1 MQFKLNDVIDNFDDN
16 TFGRGVEMAR
26 KGSVRKIKLAN
37 TLIKGVVHGSGNRI
51 YEQDIALR
59 IGPERV
65 DIKGD
70 CTCVGGYNCKH
81 VVAVLL
87 THLRQQEKLARPAQ
101 AQNPAGTMLP
111 NALMVWLQRLNVAA
125 RPKVPVLP
133 ENRDPNQV
141 GNGLIYVLAPDASG
155 KHVTLALC
163 RARLRPNGDVI
174 QAQAVTE
181 VLSLLAGVPG
191 NSHDV
196 EEDLVRLFIAM
207 RSGVDSHGGVAV
219 EPRGRVG
226 AALLDLLLQNK
237 KLLWANSWNDLA
249 NGMVYPM
256 KQAPKRNAAL
266 GWREEEE
273 SMRLA
278 WQMQVETEGL
288 RPTSHEP
295 DYILPTDPPWYIDNL
310 SCGELLLNHES
321 GLNWHELQALVVQ
334 APPLMH
340 KDKTKLSQRLLSY
353 GLHKL
358 VPLPERVQ
366 QSVRTDVKPLPVL
379 QLGSM
384 SFAAHTGMIKTSHR
398 WYDFGTISFDY
409 DGERVSMDPNQQ
421 VVRQRGAVMEVVQRD
436 TELETAAYRSLVG
449 MGFVPPKDPQSPLRK
464 VNGAMQMRSQADWL
478 RFAKDGP
485 QHLQNLGWRVEK
497 NSEYRFDVAPIEDW
511 YANVAD
517 PALHANGINGS
528 HGFNGANGHEPHGAQ
543 VVQQNAWF
551 DLELGVVVNGTRV
564 PLLPVLVQLIRHAPN
579 EFNPK
584 SLANHLD
591 EDQMLATLP
600 DGLRIALPW
609 GRIKPILGALGELY
623 FTDKIGPSIRLPALD
638 VARLAELESE
648 ASMRWMGG
656 EQQLAMGRKLRE
668 FGGVQSVTAPKGLH
682 AKLRDYQLEGVSW
695 MQFLRE
701 YGLAGILADD
711 MGLGKTVQ
719 TLAHILIEK
728 EAGRMDK
735 PVLVVAPTSL
745 MDNWKSEANR
755 FAPELRVLILQGVE
769 RAERFDQIEQS
780 DLVLTTYA
788 LLPRD
793 EEKLVQHEFHMLIL
807 DESHYIK
814 NNRSKAAQTVGI
826 LQARHRLCLTGTP
839 LENHLGELWS
849 QFHFLLPGLLG
860 DEKTFNNEFRNPIEK
875 NGDDVRRSL
884 LSRRIKPFLLRR
896 TKDKVAKELPP
907 KTEMVRHVELA
918 GPQRDLYETVRLAM
932 DKKVRDEIAKKGVA
946 RSQIVILEALLKLRQ
961 VCCDPRLVKSSPT
974 RKAPPPSAKLME
986 LMVMVEEL
994 LEEGRKILVFSQFTS
1009 MLELIQ
1015 AELEERSIG
1024 YALLTGDTKDRV
1036 AQITAFQQGA
1046 VPVFLISLKAGGV
1059 GLNLTAADTVIH
1071 YDPWWNP
1078 AAENQ
1083 ATDRAWRIG
1092 QDKPVFVYKLIAKG
1106 TLEEKIQALQQRKSE
1121 LADSMMAE
1129 GEAQN
1134 MRVTQEDLQ
1143 AIFAP
1148 LE

>member
-37 TLIKGVVHGSGNRI
+37 TAIKGVVHGSGNRV

-87 THLRQQEKLARPAQ
+87 THLRQQEKLARPAG
-101 AQNPAGTMLP
+101 AQNPPGGILP

-125 RPKVPVLP
+125 RPKVPPGL

-141 GNGLIYVLAPDASG
+141 ANGLVYVLAPDASG
-155 KHVTLALC
+155 KHVALALC
-163 RARLRPNGDVI
+163 KARLRPNGDVI
-174 QAQAVTE
+174 AAAAVTE
-181 VLSLLAGVPG
+181 VFSLLSGVPS

-219 EPRGRVG
+219 EPKGRVG
-226 AALLDLLLQNK
+226 ATLLDLLLQNK

-256 KQAPKRNAAL
+256 KAAPKRQASL

-273 SMRLA
+273 ALRLT
-278 WQMQVETEGL
+278 WQMEVEGV

-321 GLNWHELQALVVQ
+321 GLNWHELQALVAQ
-334 APPLMH
+334 APLLAD
-340 KDKTKLSQRLLSY
+340 KDKTKLSQRLLAY
-353 GLHKL
+353 GLHKI

-366 QSVRTDVKPLPVL
+366 QSVRTDVKPQPVL

-384 SFAAHTGMIKTSHR
+384 SFAAHTGMVKTSHR

-409 DGERVSMDPNQQ
+409 DGERVTMDPNQQ
-421 VVRQRGAVMEVVQRD
+421 VVRQRGAVMEVISRD
-436 TELETAAYRSLVG
+436 EELETAAYRSLVG

-464 VNGAMQMRSQADWL
+464 VTGAMQMRSQADWL
-478 RFAKDGP
+478 RFAKEGP
-485 QHLQNLGWRVEK
+485 QRLQELGWRVEK
-497 NSEYRFDVAPIEDW
+497 APEYRFDVAPIEDW

-517 PALHANGINGS
+517 PALHPTGV
-528 HGFNGANGHEPHGAQ
+528 NGHNGH
-543 VVQQNAWF
+543 VVHPNAWF
-551 DLELGVVVNGTRV
+551 DLELGVVVNSVRV
-564 PLLPVLVQLIRHAPN
+564 PLLPVLVQMIRHAPS

-584 SLANHLD
+584 ALGNHAD
-591 EDQMLATLP
+591 ADQMLATLP

-638 VARLAELESE
+638 VARLAELEAE
-648 ASMRWMGG
+648 AQLRWMGG

-668 FGGVQSVTAPKGLH
+668 FGGVQSVVAPAGLQ
-682 AKLRDYQLEGVSW
+682 AKLRDYQLEGVAW

-701 YGLAGILADD
+701 YDLAGILADD
-711 MGLGKTVQ
+711 MGLGKTIQ

-769 RAERFDQIEQS
+769 RAERFDLIEES

-793 EEKLVQHEFHMLIL
+793 EEKLLPHEFHMLIL

-814 NNRSKAAQTVGI
+814 NNRSKAAQTVGM
-826 LQARHRLCLTGTP
+826 LRARHRLCLTGTP

-875 NGDDVRRSL
+875 MGDDVRRSL
-884 LSRRIKPFLLRR
+884 LGRRIKPFLLRR

-961 VCCDPRLVKSSPT
+961 VCCDPRLVKSSPA
-974 RKAPPPSAKLME
+974 RKSPPPSAKLME
-986 LMVMVEEL
+986 LMVMLEEL
-994 LEEGRKILVFSQFTS
+994 LAEGRKILVFSQFTS

-1015 AELEERSIG
+1015 AELDERAIG

-1036 AQITAFQQGA
+1036 AQVTAFQQGA

-1134 MRVTQEDLQ
+1134 MKVTQEDLQ